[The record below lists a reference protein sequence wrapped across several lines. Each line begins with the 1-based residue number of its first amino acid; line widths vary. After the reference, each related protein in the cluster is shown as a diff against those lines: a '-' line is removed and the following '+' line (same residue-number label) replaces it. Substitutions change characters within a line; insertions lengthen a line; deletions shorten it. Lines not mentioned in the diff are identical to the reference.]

1 MEGWESCELA
11 LPAELHVSRF
21 VCTSFAITKAQY
33 SSSSNASL
41 LCFSSDASVASLRC
55 HFLFKKECGLFDLST
70 QSSSFFF
77 CGGLIFLFLSSHRLR
92 SSLYV
97 DTMFVLFVSIF
108 CFKLFYSDL
117 WGLSRNQ
124 GLGKYL
130 MNTGTEF
137 GLGIPVVSK

>member
-11 LPAELHVSRF
+11 LPAELYVSRF

-77 CGGLIFLFLSSHRLR
+77 FLWVFDFSLSVISQAQIFLICRSH
-92 SSLYV
+92 V
-97 DTMFVLFVSIF
+97 CFVSIF

-117 WGLSRNQ
+117 WA
-124 GLGKYL
+124 
-130 MNTGTEF
+130 F
-137 GLGIPVVSK
+137 GETRVLESIS